1 MKILLTTLNT
11 KYVHTNIAL
20 RYLYETIKND
30 YEVIRKEF
38 SINDQIEKIISDITD
53 YSPDVIAFSVYIW
66 NIEMTL
72 KIAENIKN
80 IYPQIKI
87 ILGGPEVSY
96 SSKELLEKYSFI
108 DYICVGEGE
117 ESFPNLIK
125 YICNNENLISESS
138 SKIFLETNISTNVD
152 NIENTNKFLPNITY
166 RLDNKIIEGEIGIVK
181 DVTHIPRI
189 CEGIANEYDGK
200 IVYIETVRG
209 CPYNCSYC
217 LSSTIKGIRPFEMQ
231 RVKEELKI
239 LIDKKVTLIKFV
251 DRTFNYDKKRAL
263 EIWKFILENNAS
275 SQFHFELSA
284 HLIDNEIMNF
294 LKTVPKDVFKFEIGV
309 QSTNFETIKAINRT
323 TDFKILSNI
332 VKQLSEL
339 KTISLHLDLIAG
351 LPYENIESFKHSF
364 DDVYNLNPTELQLGF
379 LKMLSGTKIKNE
391 KDKFNYR
398 YTTYPPYEVLQND
411 FVSYDDLKKLKH
423 IESVLEFYYNS
434 TRFENSLKFILKNYD
449 SAFEFYSEL
458 ANYYKENGL
467 FDRKISTEEQ
477 YDILAE
483 FYKQKLFNLDKIQDE
498 IQIENINNIQRENK
512 NQFNNSDENKMK
524 TLSNYDIF
532 IQYLKFDFVS
542 HFNTKRVWMPNYDS
556 KCLKEKIDEKVQE
569 MMKHIKDENIYKK
582 YKFEMFEIDIE
593 TGNLKQNLMALKK

>member
-1 MKILLTTLNT
+1 M
-11 KYVHTNIAL
+11 
-20 RYLYETIKND
+20 
-30 YEVIRKEF
+30 
-38 SINDQIEKIISDITD
+38 
-53 YSPDVIAFSVYIW
+53 
-66 NIEMTL
+66 
-72 KIAENIKN
+72 
-80 IYPQIKI
+80 
-87 ILGGPEVSY
+87 
-96 SSKELLEKYSFI
+96 
-108 DYICVGEGE
+108 
-117 ESFPNLIK
+117 
-125 YICNNENLISESS
+125 
-138 SKIFLETNISTNVD
+138 
-152 NIENTNKFLPNITY
+152 
-166 RLDNKIIEGEIGIVK
+166 
-181 DVTHIPRI
+181 
-189 CEGIANEYDGK
+189 
-200 IVYIETVRG
+200 
-209 CPYNCSYC
+209 
-217 LSSTIKGIRPFEMQ
+217 
-231 RVKEELKI
+231 
-239 LIDKKVTLIKFV
+239 
-251 DRTFNYDKKRAL
+251 
-263 EIWKFILENNAS
+263 
-275 SQFHFELSA
+275 
-284 HLIDNEIMNF
+284 
-294 LKTVPKDVFKFEIGV
+294 
-309 QSTNFETIKAINRT
+309 
-323 TDFKILSNI
+323 
-332 VKQLSEL
+332 KQLSEL

>member
-309 QSTNFETIKAINRT
+309 Q
-323 TDFKILSNI
+323 
-332 VKQLSEL
+332 
-339 KTISLHLDLIAG
+339 
-351 LPYENIESFKHSF
+351 
-364 DDVYNLNPTELQLGF
+364 
-379 LKMLSGTKIKNE
+379 
-391 KDKFNYR
+391 
-398 YTTYPPYEVLQND
+398 
-411 FVSYDDLKKLKH
+411 
-423 IESVLEFYYNS
+423 
-434 TRFENSLKFILKNYD
+434 
-449 SAFEFYSEL
+449 
-458 ANYYKENGL
+458 
-467 FDRKISTEEQ
+467 
-477 YDILAE
+477 
-483 FYKQKLFNLDKIQDE
+483 
-498 IQIENINNIQRENK
+498 
-512 NQFNNSDENKMK
+512 
-524 TLSNYDIF
+524 
-532 IQYLKFDFVS
+532 
-542 HFNTKRVWMPNYDS
+542 
-556 KCLKEKIDEKVQE
+556 
-569 MMKHIKDENIYKK
+569 
-582 YKFEMFEIDIE
+582 
-593 TGNLKQNLMALKK
+593 

>member
-1 MKILLTTLNT
+1 MRVLLTTLNT

-30 YEVIRKEF
+30 YDVIRKEF

-53 YSPDVIAFSVYIW
+53 YMPDVIAFSVYIW
-66 NIEMTL
+66 NIEMIL
-72 KIAENIKN
+72 KIAENIKT
-80 IYPQIKI
+80 IYPNNKI

-96 SSKELLEKYSFI
+96 SAKTLLEKCNFI
-108 DYICVGEGE
+108 DFICNGEGE
-117 ESFPNLIK
+117 ESFPNLVD
-125 YICNNENLISESS
+125 YIAQDKNDNSL
-138 SKIFLETNISTNVD
+138 TNV
-152 NIENTNKFLPNITY
+152 TY
-166 RLDNKIIEGEIGIVK
+166 RHNNSIIEGELGIVK
-181 DVTHIPRI
+181 NVSKIPRI
-189 CEGIANEYDGK
+189 CDEIAKEYDGR

-231 RVKEELKI
+231 RVKDELKI

-263 EIWKFILENNAS
+263 EIWKFILENNIS

-284 HLIDNEIMNF
+284 HLIDEEVMEF
-294 LKTVPKDVFKFEIGV
+294 LKNVPKDVFKFEIGV

-332 VKQLSEL
+332 VKQLAEL
-339 KTISLHLDLIAG
+339 NTISLHLDLIAG
-351 LPYENIESFKHSF
+351 LPYEDINSFKQSF

-391 KDKFNYR
+391 KDNFNYV
-398 YTTYPPYEVLQND
+398 YTTYPPYEVLKND
-411 FVSYDDLKKLKH
+411 FISYDEIKQLKR
-423 IESVLEFYYNS
+423 IEAVLEFYYNS
-434 TRFENSLKFILKNYD
+434 ERFKKSLEYIMKYYNSPFKFYD
-449 SAFEFYSEL
+449 EL

-467 FDRKISTEEQ
+467 FDRKISSEEQ

-483 FYKQKLFNLDKIQDE
+483 FYKTNISDNVQD
-498 IQIENINNIQRENK
+498 N
-512 NQFNNSDENKMK
+512 D
-524 TLSNYDIF
+524 TF
-532 IQYLKFDFVS
+532 IQYLKFDFVN
-542 HFNTKRVWMPNYDS
+542 HFNTKRVWMPKYDA
-556 KCLKEKIDEKVQE
+556 KWLKEKIDEKVVE
-569 MMKHIKDENIYKK
+569 MMQDIKDENIYKK

-593 TGNLKQNLMALKK
+593 TGEKKQNLIVLRR

>member
-1 MKILLTTLNT
+1 MKVLLTTLNT

-53 YSPDVIAFSVYIW
+53 YTADVIAFSVYIW

-72 KIAENIKN
+72 KIAENIKQ
-80 IYPQIKI
+80 IYPNIKI

-96 SSKELLEKYSFI
+96 SSKELIDKYMFI

-117 ESFPNLIK
+117 ESFPNLIE
-125 YICNNENLISESS
+125 YINNTKDECIEV
-138 SKIFLETNISTNVD
+138 SKNVKTSFSGL
-152 NIENTNKFLPNITY
+152 NNVTY
-166 RLDNKIIEGEIGIVK
+166 RMGNDIVEGEIGIVK
-181 DVTHIPRI
+181 DVTKIPRI
-189 CEGIANEYDGK
+189 CKDIADDYDGK

-231 RVKEELKI
+231 RVKDELKI

-263 EIWKFILENNAS
+263 EIWKYILENNIS

-284 HLIDNEIMNF
+284 HLIDDEMMEF

-309 QSTNFETIKAINRT
+309 QSTNPDTIKSINRT
-323 TDFKILSNI
+323 TDFNLLSNI
-332 VKQLSEL
+332 VRQLAEMQS
-339 KTISLHLDLIAG
+339 ISLHLDLIAG
-351 LPYENIESFKHSF
+351 LPYENIYSFKKSF

-391 KDKFNYR
+391 DKKFNYA

-411 FVSYDDLKKLKH
+411 FVSYNDLKKLKQ
-423 IESVLEFYYNS
+423 IEAVLEFYFNS
-434 TRFENSLKFILKNYD
+434 ERFKKSLKYIMKHYD
-449 SAFEFYSEL
+449 SAFEFYEEL
-458 ANYYKENGL
+458 AEFYKSSGY
-467 FDRKISTEEQ
+467 FDRKVSSEEQ

-483 FYKQKLFNLDKIQDE
+483 FYKNNVAKKEINKSCDKK
-498 IQIENINNIQRENK
+498 INENK
-512 NQFNNSDENKMK
+512 LGDYER
-524 TLSNYDIF
+524 F
-532 IQYLKFDFVS
+532 IQYLKFDFVN
-542 HFNTKRVWMPNYDS
+542 HFNTKRVWMPIYDA
-556 KCLKEKIDEKVQE
+556 KWFKDKIDERVQE
-569 MMKHIKDENIYKK
+569 MLKTIKDENIYKK

-593 TGNLKQNLMALKK
+593 TGERKQNLVVLKR